1 VVFRAEVGFDRG
13 MPSLILG
20 PALRYVGRD
29 CATVWV
35 ETDVPCTVR
44 VLGSEEPTFEVS
56 GHHYALVQ
64 VRGLEP
70 GTTTEYEVH
79 LDDDRV
85 WPGDGSTYPPS
96 VVRTLDPGRPQRI
109 TFGSCRF
116 STQRSVKAPRRYGVD
131 ALDAYARRTLRT
143 PRDGW
148 PDLLLMLG
156 DQVYADDTSKATRE
170 RIARKRDIHAGPKT
184 QVADF
189 EEYTWLYQESWG
201 DPEIRWLM
209 STVPTAMIFD
219 DHDVHDDWNSSR
231 LWRQNMQATPWWQ
244 ERITGALVS
253 YWVYQHLGNLS
264 PEELEADATYAKVRA
279 AAGEDVAPILRP
291 FAQAADREADGAKGY
306 RWSHWR
312 DLGTTRLVVLDSR
325 CGRILDGTPRSI
337 LSDAEFAWIEERLD
351 GDYDHLLIGTSVPW
365 LLSPAMYTIEA
376 WNERMAD
383 HRNPRRAKL
392 GEKLRVG
399 TDLEHWPA
407 FHRSFERFARMIA
420 EVAAGR
426 RGSGAAPATV
436 CVLSG
441 DVHHSYVARADYS
454 ATKDAGAILSNV
466 YQLTCSPVH
475 NWVPTVL
482 NLSFRATWNG
492 TVEHVVRILLSNLA
506 RVPRPPLRWRRV
518 DRIVFGNAI
527 ATLVLEGRAARVV
540 IESSR
545 DDPDE
550 PLVTAVA
557 ADLSSARD

>member
-1 VVFRAEVGFDRG
+1 MA
-13 MPSLILG
+13 SLVLG
-20 PALRYVGRD
+20 PVLRHVGRD

-35 ETDVPCTVR
+35 ETDAPCRVR
-44 VLGSEEPTFEVS
+44 VLGGEEPTFEVS
-56 GHHYALVQ
+56 GHHYAIVQ

-70 GTTTEYEVH
+70 GTATEYEVH
-79 LDDDRV
+79 LDSDRV
-85 WPGDGSTYPPS
+85 WPADDGHPPS
-96 VVRTLDPGRPQRI
+96 VVRTVDPDRPQRI

-131 ALDAYARRTLRT
+131 ALDAYARRMLRT

-156 DQVYADDTSKATRE
+156 DQVYADDTSKVTRA
-170 RIARKRDIHAGPKT
+170 RIAARRDLGQPPHGE
-184 QVADF
+184 VADF
-189 EEYTWLYQESWG
+189 EEYTWLYHESWG

-231 LWRQNMQATPWWQ
+231 AWRQAMQATPWWQ
-244 ERITGALVS
+244 ERITGALAS

-264 PEELEADATYAKVRA
+264 PDELEADATYAKVRA
-279 AAGEDVAPILRP
+279 AAGQDTAPILRP

-312 DLGTTRLVVLDSR
+312 DLGRTRLVVLDSR
-325 CGRILDGTPRSI
+325 CGRILDGPARSM
-337 LSDAEFAWIEERLD
+337 LSDDELAWVEERLE

-376 WNERMAD
+376 WNERMAE
-383 HRNPRRAKL
+383 RTGPRRARL
-392 GEKLRVG
+392 GERLRVG
-399 TDLEHWPA
+399 MDLEHWPA
-407 FHRSFERFARMIA
+407 FHRSFERLARVVDD
-420 EVAAGR
+420 VAAGR
-426 RGSGAAPATV
+426 RGSGRPPATV

-441 DVHHSYVARADYS
+441 DVHHSYVAQARFPAD
-454 ATKDAGAILSNV
+454 AAARDGAPPRSSV

-482 NLSFRATWNG
+482 NLAFRASWNFA
-492 TVEHVVRILLSNLA
+492 VERAVRVLLSYVA
-506 RVPRPPLRWRRV
+506 RVPRPPLTWRRT

-545 DDPDE
+545 DDAEE

-557 ADLSSARD
+557 ADLATARD